1 MRRRNDRAERR
12 DAESAAVAALVDD
25 IRSLRLTLAAD
36 FSAAAAAIDAAE
48 PAVAR
53 DIMAGDRG
61 ELRRLAAGFTV
72 PEPATHRRPGRRR
85 AVVAAAAI
93 PMVAALAT
101 TGAMALTTTWN
112 TSHEPMRRVSSHQDV
127 AAAARAYPGATRS
140 RSLTTA
146 TAERPLAT
154 SGQRRSVRLS
164 ATTADRDPAD
174 RNAAGR
180 APRPTPSAFAPTPK
194 PTANITGLLAVEH
207 RLLGAWPTPSP
218 APTPTTQP
226 WSVPPTAP
234 SIGLDQPATRTSL
247 GPRSRIE
254 TELNDTVTS
263 RTVLQSSS

>member
-1 MRRRNDRAERR
+1 
-12 DAESAAVAALVDD
+12 
-25 IRSLRLTLAAD
+25 
-36 FSAAAAAIDAAE
+36 
-48 PAVAR
+48 VAR

-85 AVVAAAAI
+85 VVVAAAAI

-101 TGAMALTTTWN
+101 TGAMALTTTWK

-127 AAAARAYPGATRS
+127 AAAARAHPGATRS

-146 TAERPLAT
+146 TAERQLAT

-164 ATTADRDPAD
+164 ATTAD
-174 RNAAGR
+174 R

-194 PTANITGLLAVEH
+194 PTANITGLLAVER